1 LLPAAKFA
9 VNNSKNE
16 STGETPAF
24 LVQGQH
30 PLTPVTIQT
39 DSAVPAARLF
49 ASQLQQTILNVQH
62 SLHKAQDRQ
71 KAYADRHRREV
82 KYNVDEQVLLSTR
95 NLAFKAVGTRKFLP
109 KFIGPFPIT
118 QVVGNAAVHLQLP
131 HTYRIHPVFH
141 VSLLKPYRQSEYTAT
156 PPPPLEADE
165 EGIPFYEVEDIINH
179 KPIKMAGTI
188 LGSFLS
194 NGKAMAMSTTHG
206 SQLKVLQ
213 LLSSLSS
220 RIGMQ
225 LVVNLSIHKLRLR
238 RNLRNVVANLKIQA
252 MQLRLLYVPR
262 QGVKCEAIQALFL
275 SQAIYNY

>member
-1 LLPAAKFA
+1 
-9 VNNSKNE
+9 
-16 STGETPAF
+16 
-24 LVQGQH
+24 
-30 PLTPVTIQT
+30 
-39 DSAVPAARLF
+39 
-49 ASQLQQTILNVQH
+49 
-62 SLHKAQDRQ
+62 
-71 KAYADRHRREV
+71 
-82 KYNVDEQVLLSTR
+82 
-95 NLAFKAVGTRKFLP
+95 
-109 KFIGPFPIT
+109 
-118 QVVGNAAVHLQLP
+118 
-131 HTYRIHPVFH
+131 
-141 VSLLKPYRQSEYTAT
+141 
-156 PPPPLEADE
+156 
-165 EGIPFYEVEDIINH
+165 
-179 KPIKMAGTI
+179 MAGTI